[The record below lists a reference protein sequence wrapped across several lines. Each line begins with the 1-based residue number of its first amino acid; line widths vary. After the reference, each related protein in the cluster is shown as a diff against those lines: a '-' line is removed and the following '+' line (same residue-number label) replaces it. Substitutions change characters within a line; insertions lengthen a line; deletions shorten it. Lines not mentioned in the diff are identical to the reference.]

1 MMMAIWSLICI
12 FRGGVDD
19 FKIPETSIPG
29 KAALSSENLK
39 MNLPNYFIDC
49 NWNAFQWFVIMLPEG
64 EEGNCYLWRE
74 KRGFVTCEGGR
85 GEGEDVAETREE
97 EDGQRPQNFIM
108 IHLWW
113 WWSWKCFYDVSPVEE
128 RALYLALEYGVVV
141 LEEKELSRQWSSIIS
156 VLEIWKLELHLDS
169 VDGADGGALARWRRH
184 LGGVFGDRWW
194 GPSVVT

>member
-1 MMMAIWSLICI
+1 MTLKYLRPPSQVRLLCRLKIWKFIYLITLLIAI
-12 FRGGVDD
+12 
-19 FKIPETSIPG
+19 E
-29 KAALSSENLK
+29 
-39 MNLPNYFIDC
+39 MHFIDL
-49 NWNAFQWFVIMLPEG
+49 WH
-64 EEGNCYLWRE
+64 CYLRG
-74 KRGFVTCEGGR
+74 KRGIVTCEGGR

-97 EDGQRPQNFIM
+97 EDGQRPKDFIM

-141 LEEKELSRQWSSIIS
+141 LEEKELSRRWSSIIS
-156 VLEIWKLELHLDS
+156 VLDIWKFELHLDS